1 MYQVRV
7 LCVVEMYRYG
17 SGRSRNVEKGQ
28 SSSNTPAVLTPK
40 FGTEWHHHSSSHGWY
55 TYHVPTLYTKIMN
68 LNLLYRYSV
77 PVHVQYVLVGG
88 YAVLSKNFDLSPST
102 LPHEDILLT
111 GTVSF
116 TSHYRHSHS
125 IRTSRNMRSTSL
137 ALGAFLAQ
145 ATVVPF
151 ANAFTPSSL
160 SLSAVG
166 TRPVRVRISH
176 VSVVNRLNRHDF
188 NLSMTS
194 STGSYLGMEED
205 DVDEDDDE
213 DDEDGEL
220 APSYSGAKSPF
231 TGLKLDPWDPN
242 PLIKPRPSRYF
253 KEEED
258 ETVPDDQ
265 LVQKMSA
272 DERKENLSVMRQIR
286 KSDLPDLKLRKDHAG
301 WVEAN
306 NDLKRRYQR
315 DPWFGI
321 NERLRDA
328 MQLGESD
335 EKIEFLRNLAEKMGG
350 PPEGIEIG
358 SRGYAVH
365 TEIYEIGISPSRAA
379 SLLDLEIRND
389 RAARGRAMMVER
401 RKNVETAQQQYE
413 EDMRFP
419 GLREDREAKERRE
432 RTMKR
437 LMGEIEE
444 DNKKKRDRAKELL
457 GKLPETPE
465 SRTKAMEKALKAAR
479 DEVKQIRREQL
490 GREDKTPDVLSSVDA
505 SESMSS
511 AARAREA
518 AAAEAAGG
526 RPRLPGDEDVTRG
539 EIDIA
544 VEPSSQTTTGP
555 LQVEVS
561 SVYNK
566 EQSDPPMRK
575 HCFQYTIRITNNS
588 PTETI
593 QLLGRRFEI
602 QTVGSSMKD
611 VVQGEGVTG
620 RTPVLKPGEVFEYT
634 STAPLS
640 VRPIGTTII
649 AARMRGE
656 YRYVT
661 LAEGQETASEDQ
673 IKAGGESTADLG
685 TFHFIYPE
693 DQRVKPFRAEDDD
706 DDEEEEEEDDDDVE
720 APTESAASRPSSTP
734 SSTPASTLPGDADVQ
749 SGEIN
754 VPISDSSEEVSESVK
769 VAVTSSYRP
778 ERSDSALDKHCFAY
792 NIRITNESKQ
802 SIQLV
807 SRRFEI
813 QTIGSSNKDVVQ
825 GPGVTGR
832 QPILKPGESFEYT
845 STAPLSVKPMTEKTP
860 AVARMQGE
868 YNFVVL
874 SDDGST
880 PASSTPLQ
888 AKLGLF
894 HFILP
899 ELSAN

>member
-1 MYQVRV
+1 M
-7 LCVVEMYRYG
+7 
-17 SGRSRNVEKGQ
+17 K
-28 SSSNTPAVLTPK
+28 
-40 FGTEWHHHSSSHGWY
+40 
-55 TYHVPTLYTKIMN
+55 
-68 LNLLYRYSV
+68 
-77 PVHVQYVLVGG
+77 
-88 YAVLSKNFDLSPST
+88 
-102 LPHEDILLT
+102 
-111 GTVSF
+111 
-116 TSHYRHSHS
+116 
-125 IRTSRNMRSTSL
+125 STSL
-137 ALGAFLAQ
+137 AVGAFLAQ
-145 ATVVPF
+145 ALTVPF
-151 ANAFTPSSL
+151 ADAFTPASL
-160 SLSAVG
+160 QRVTPSL
-166 TRPVRVRISH
+166 
-176 VSVVNRLNRHDF
+176 VSPGITSNHLASYREF
-188 NLSMTS
+188 NLSMVG
-194 STGSYLGMEED
+194 GSYLGM
-205 DVDEDDDE
+205 
-213 DDEDGEL
+213 DEDGDEEDGDEEDEDL
-220 APSYSGAKSPF
+220 SLSTYSGAKSPF

-242 PLIKPRPSRYF
+242 PLIKPRPSRIF
-253 KEEED
+253 PD
-258 ETVPDDQ
+258 EKDTVPDDQ
-265 LVQKMSA
+265 LVQTMSE

-306 NDLKRRYQR
+306 NDLKRRYDR

-328 MQLGESD
+328 IQLGESQ
-335 EKIEFLRNLAEKMGG
+335 EKVDALMTLSQKLGG
-350 PPEGIEIG
+350 PPPGIEVGIK
-358 SRGYAVH
+358 GYAVH
-365 TEIYEIGISPSRAA
+365 TEIYEIGISANRA
-379 SLLDLEIRND
+379 SSMLEREIRAD
-389 RAARGRAMMVER
+389 RSARGRAMMAER
-401 RKNVETAQQQYE
+401 RKNIEKEKQQYE

-432 RTMKR
+432 RTMRR

-444 DNKKKRDRAKELL
+444 DQKKKRERAKDIL

-465 SRTKAMEKALKAAR
+465 SRTKAMEKALQEAR
-479 DEVKQIRREQL
+479 DEVKKIRREQL
-490 GREDKTPDVLSSVDA
+490 GKDA
-505 SESMSS
+505 EGPPEAISEVAPGEAQSS
-511 AARAREA
+511 ASKAREA

-539 EIDIA
+539 EVTTP
-544 VEPSSQTTTGP
+544 VEPSSSTTTGP

-588 PTETI
+588 PTDTI

-649 AARMRGE
+649 AARMLGE

-661 LAEGQETASEDQ
+661 LAEGQDTASDEQ

-685 TFHFIYPE
+685 TFHFIFPE
-693 DQRVKPFRAEDDD
+693 DQRVKPFRAEEEE
-706 DDEEEEEEDDDDVE
+706 DEEEEEEDDDE
-720 APTESAASRPSSTP
+720 LAAAASSSTSPPTSTP
-734 SSTPASTLPGDADVQ
+734 SSSPASTLPGDEDMK
-749 SGEIN
+749 SGK
-754 VPISDSSEEVSESVK
+754 ISVVLNDSSEAISDDVK
-769 VAVTSSYRP
+769 VSVTSSYRP
-778 ERSDSALDKHCFAY
+778 ERSDASLDKHCFAY
-792 NIRITNESKQ
+792 NIRITNESK
-802 SIQLV
+802 SPIQLV

-813 QTIGSSNKDVVQ
+813 QTIGSDNKDVVQ

-845 STAPLSVKPMTEKTP
+845 STAPLSVKPILDKTP
-860 AVARMQGE
+860 VVARMQGE

-874 SDDGST
+874 ADDGST
-880 PASSTPLQ
+880 PLSSNPLQ
-888 AKLGLF
+888 ASLAMF

-899 ELSAN
+899 AMAS

>member
-1 MYQVRV
+1 
-7 LCVVEMYRYG
+7 
-17 SGRSRNVEKGQ
+17 
-28 SSSNTPAVLTPK
+28 
-40 FGTEWHHHSSSHGWY
+40 
-55 TYHVPTLYTKIMN
+55 MN